1 MELRT
6 IGKKDRPAVL
16 LLAGKDW
23 EAEAVA
29 AALKGLKKDYRLL
42 IPVFEAEEAAGADLS
57 ALEDDLMRDCAGTLW
72 GAYGLNDG
80 AEELLA
86 LLDRDKVRIRTRV
99 VEGAFTP
106 PEGGEAD
113 PGELRCWTGS
123 KDKAGKNT
131 LAALRARGGH
141 VAALTLKRLPKGKS
155 TLSYCPGTAAN
166 QMKKAF
172 GEAICVSRSTVL
184 PAGKEQVRR
193 LLSAGP
199 DERESSRLDRAE
211 PLRTERD
218 GDTLIYE
225 GRSAALPVWHHTIR
239 LESTGKGL
247 TRCTDQILFRAD
259 EDNKGMKRTVK
270 RYLIYLQL
278 SRSLSL
284 MRAGNAL

>member
-42 IPVFEAEEAAGADLS
+42 IPVFETEEAAGADLS

-113 PGELRCWTGS
+113 PGELHCWTGS
-123 KDKAGKNT
+123 KDKAGK
-131 LAALRARGGH
+131 
-141 VAALTLKRLPKGKS
+141 S
-155 TLSYCPGTAAN
+155 